1 MTQRFLAVA
10 AEADVL
16 LELGA
21 HPLTSLTV
29 CRLYFLFGQMLAVTS
44 SEKTRGNE
52 SSSRQNLVAGRC
64 SLGICSNV
72 GAAMVAG
79 ALRASTARRPCLD
92 SDFVHQCV
100 LAQLGFG
107 EARQSA
113 PRWKLRGGDG
123 YEARSVLTYVLPIA
137 RVQCVGPCTQSSII

>member
-79 ALRASTARRPCLD
+79 AMRASTARRPCLD
-92 SDFVHQCV
+92 SNFVHQCE
-100 LAQLGFG
+100 LAQLGFS

-123 YEARSVLTYVLPIA
+123 YEARSVVP
-137 RVQCVGPCTQSSII
+137 